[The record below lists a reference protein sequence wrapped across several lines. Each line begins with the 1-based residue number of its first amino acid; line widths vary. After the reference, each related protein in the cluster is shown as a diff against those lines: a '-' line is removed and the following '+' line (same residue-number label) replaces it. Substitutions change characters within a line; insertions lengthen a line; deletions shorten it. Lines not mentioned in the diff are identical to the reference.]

1 MRVMMAKNCTF
12 NSLFYY
18 FAYSFECNHASIYM
32 VYSDFYQ
39 SLWSI
44 WYAFLKNANQIVKF
58 KKIIHCLDY
67 NVSFF
72 MLKIINIEENNHY
85 HRCVQILI
93 DIDYIREILTL
104 DKTRV

>member
-1 MRVMMAKNCTF
+1 
-12 NSLFYY
+12 
-18 FAYSFECNHASIYM
+18 M

-58 KKIIHCLDY
+58 KKIIIHCLDY

-85 HRCVQILI
+85 HRSVQILI
-93 DIDYIREILTL
+93 DIHYIREILTL